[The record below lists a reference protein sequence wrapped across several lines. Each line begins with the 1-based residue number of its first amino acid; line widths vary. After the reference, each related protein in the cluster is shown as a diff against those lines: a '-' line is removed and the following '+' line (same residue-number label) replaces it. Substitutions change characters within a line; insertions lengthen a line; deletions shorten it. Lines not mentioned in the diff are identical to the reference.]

1 VWESDAER
9 PVALKLLVVDDH
21 ELIRNALV
29 DLLDGTEGICVVGTC
44 VDGSEVLPAAI
55 RTAPDVVLMDL
66 HMPRMSGLE
75 ATRELLAAQPH
86 VRVLVLSGDVV
97 PSSVREARS
106 LGAAGFTLKEEDPG
120 ELPQLICTVA
130 AGGSAWSDA
139 ALAILAG
146 QSGPPGAGD
155 PRAVAP
161 AAAAC

>member
-1 VWESDAER
+1 MSWSETPSW
-9 PVALKLLVVDDH
+9 
-21 ELIRNALV
+21 
-29 DLLDGTEGICVVGTC
+29 TC
-44 VDGSEVLPAAI
+44 W
-55 RTAPDVVLMDL
+55 TAPTA
-66 HMPRMSGLE
+66 SGRE

-86 VRVLVLSGDVV
+86 VGVLVLSGDVV

-106 LGAAGFTLKEEDPG
+106 LGAAGFALKEKDPG